1 MSEPKTILESALNAT
16 RTDVARLKGDK
27 LKLEDRHQ
35 QLLAETRTIATRLAE
50 IQAEIQSGES
60 NVDLY
65 KHLLDQL
72 AEREQTPQSWTRTP
86 EQVQVDDAIEKLTGG
101 SPPPGTRHRKSKP
114 DPVKAARKA
123 ARQNLGLEPEP
134 EQPTGH
140 GGKRTGGG
148 SKPGDARYQRD
159 PLVVHAR
166 SEGAGLG
173 KSSPKSRSPQP
184 MHTLHPSEVT
194 LTDRDKSPTVEAR
207 CELLLEIL
215 DEMAGR
221 VGTAPELTQAWA
233 ALLDVKVQTA
243 QTQVSQ
249 CLRILYSRERVVFT
263 DLVERDNGR
272 RVAQYKLV
280 VREGAVV

>member
-1 MSEPKTILESALNAT
+1 M
-16 RTDVARLKGDK
+16 RGAR
-27 LKLEDRHQ
+27 
-35 QLLAETRTIATRLAE
+35 
-50 IQAEIQSGES
+50 
-60 NVDLY
+60 V
-65 KHLLDQL
+65 
-72 AEREQTPQSWTRTP
+72 
-86 EQVQVDDAIEKLTGG
+86 
-101 SPPPGTRHRKSKP
+101 P
-114 DPVKAARKA
+114 DWASRP
-123 ARQNLGLEPEP
+123 
-134 EQPTGH
+134 
-140 GGKRTGGG
+140 
-148 SKPGDARYQRD
+148 
-159 PLVVHAR
+159 
-166 SEGAGLG
+166 
-173 KSSPKSRSPQP
+173 RSPGRHSRCTP
-184 MHTLHPSEVT
+184 STPSEVT